1 MFAINIMKKVIL
13 NIQYNKITN
22 FTSKLAK
29 LTNIYILYVRN
40 IRKSYQ
46 KIKEYQ
52 QEDLLLEEKQIQMI
66 KNLNNIIKIKC
77 AIK

>member
-29 LTNIYILYVRN
+29 VTNIYILYVRN